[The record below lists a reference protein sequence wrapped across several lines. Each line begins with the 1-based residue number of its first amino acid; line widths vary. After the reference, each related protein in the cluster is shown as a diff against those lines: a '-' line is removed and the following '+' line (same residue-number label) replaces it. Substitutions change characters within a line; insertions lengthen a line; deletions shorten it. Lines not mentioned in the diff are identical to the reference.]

1 MQIVEALK
9 HAQQQL
15 DASDSVKSDSIRL
28 DTEILLSSI
37 LKCERTHLYTYPEQ
51 VLSSNEIES
60 FNRLIDLRSEGQ
72 PVAHLINQK
81 EFWSLTFH
89 ITKDTLIPRPETEM
103 LVETALKLI
112 PTDSTNNILD
122 LGTGSGAIAI
132 AIASERPLTNI
143 TATDASD
150 EALSIAKSNANSN
163 NIKNIEFIKAN
174 WFKFDTEN
182 NQAFDLIISNPPY
195 ISNDDPHLKQG
206 DVRFEPHTALAS
218 GEDGLDDL
226 RIIIRESA
234 NNLTKE
240 GWLLVEHGYN
250 QGEPVRNLFIE
261 NGFTSTS
268 TIKDYSDN
276 ERVSIGQLI

>member
-1 MQIVEALK
+1 MQIVDALK
-9 HAQQQL
+9 HARQQL
-15 DASDSVKSDSIRL
+15 EVSDSVESDSTKL
-28 DTEILLSSI
+28 DTEILLCSA

-51 VLSSNEIES
+51 VLTNNEIES
-60 FNRLIDLRSEGQ
+60 FNKLIDLRSEGH
-72 PVAHLINQK
+72 PVAHLTNQK
-81 EFWSLTFH
+81 EFWSLSFH
-89 ITKDTLIPRPETEM
+89 ITKNTLIPRPETEL

-112 PTDSTNNILD
+112 PTDSNKNILD

-132 AIASERPLTNI
+132 AIASERPIANI

-150 EALSIAKSNANSN
+150 EALTIAKLNAESN
-163 NIKNIEFIKAN
+163 NINNIEFIKAN
-174 WFKFDTEN
+174 WLEFDTEN
-182 NQAFDLIISNPPY
+182 NNYDLIVSNPPY
-195 ISNDDPHLKQG
+195 INIDDPHLKQG
-206 DVRFEPHTALAS
+206 DVRFEPLSALAS

-234 NNLTKE
+234 NILNKE

-250 QGEPVRNLFIE
+250 QGEQVRNLFIE

-276 ERVSIGQLI
+276 DRVSIGQLI